1 MKNNRVRIARMKKLE
16 PLPLPE
22 SLERAFS
29 EIEKPAPRY
38 ADTAGQES
46 PAVEHPD
53 ATSGQSKVSIPS
65 RPVKVD
71 LNFS

>member
-46 PAVEHPD
+46 PAVE
-53 ATSGQSKVSIPS
+53 QVSIPS